1 MVYLKFFNNKYNM
14 MADCKQRTRVMPAF
28 YVPFQQIYSEQEH
41 LFTKKLGLKFPQND
55 PDSVLPVQKNNRG
68 CAFDP
73 IFCSEFE
80 TGNLFAA
87 IRVSIKKHR
96 KVHSTTN

>member
-1 MVYLKFFNNKYNM
+1 
-14 MADCKQRTRVMPAF
+14 MPAF
-28 YVPFQQIYSEQEH
+28 YVPFQQVYSEQET

-73 IFCSEFE
+73 IFCS
-80 TGNLFAA
+80 
-87 IRVSIKKHR
+87 
-96 KVHSTTN
+96 